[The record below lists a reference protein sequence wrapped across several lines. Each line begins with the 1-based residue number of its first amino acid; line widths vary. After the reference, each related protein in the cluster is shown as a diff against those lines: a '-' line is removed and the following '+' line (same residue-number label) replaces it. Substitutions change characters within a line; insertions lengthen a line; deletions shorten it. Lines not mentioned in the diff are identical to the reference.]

1 MKQVEF
7 IWKMKNSGFE
17 VIQTTNTIV
26 QVQLAPDVL
35 LEHSTHINHTRI
47 TLVFDIGTDDEV
59 DIAIDNN
66 EDVLNKIILMAKAE
80 SNKDDFAKEFII

>member
-17 VIQTTNTIV
+17 VTQTTNTIV
-26 QVQLAPDVL
+26 QVQLAPGVL
-35 LEHSTHINHTRI
+35 LEHSTHIKHTRI

-59 DIAIDNN
+59 DIAIDDN

-80 SNKDDFAKEFII
+80 SSKDDFIKEFII